1 MFVQRT
7 VGEDTKRINV
17 PHRTIIVA
25 RRPKTK
31 IDSVNNENQGSQFI
45 DPSAKYS
52 FIRKWKNGEGLP
64 IEDIMEEVEKF
75 QIGTFNSNESFH
87 WVYLL
92 KCTSA
97 PWIFS
102 PSDAS

>member
-52 FIRKWKNGEGLP
+52 FIRK
-64 IEDIMEEVEKF
+64 
-75 QIGTFNSNESFH
+75 
-87 WVYLL
+87 
-92 KCTSA
+92 
-97 PWIFS
+97 
-102 PSDAS
+102 